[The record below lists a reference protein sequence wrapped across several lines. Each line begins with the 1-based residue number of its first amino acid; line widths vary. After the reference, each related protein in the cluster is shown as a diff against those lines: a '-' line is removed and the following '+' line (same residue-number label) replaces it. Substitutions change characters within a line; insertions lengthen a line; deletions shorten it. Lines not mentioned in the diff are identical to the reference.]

1 MPTATASW
9 SDLLLRFE
17 KTIFSLRALPWIA
30 RIERFIWMATLLA
43 LDPDASDRSIA
54 SSVTDHLL
62 GTKNVRVVVI
72 CFAFSA

>member
-17 KTIFSLRALPWIA
+17 KAILSLRALPWIA
-30 RIERFIWMATLLA
+30 RIERFIWIATLLA
-43 LDPDASDRSIA
+43 LNPDASDRSLA

-72 CFAFSA
+72 CFALKP